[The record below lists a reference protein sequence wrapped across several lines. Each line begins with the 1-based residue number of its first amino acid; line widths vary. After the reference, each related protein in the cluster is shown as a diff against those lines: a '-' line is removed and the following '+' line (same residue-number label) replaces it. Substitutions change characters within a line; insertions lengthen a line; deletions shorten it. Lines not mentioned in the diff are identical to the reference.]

1 MTANTL
7 VARLHE
13 AEQLP
18 KEQWQAALSLAVDAE
33 QSLIGAL
40 LFDPENYGSI
50 ASIVRPHHF
59 SESIHRHIFQAFEE
73 CRTAGRRGSLL
84 EVRQALGPRLAALN
98 IAGDV
103 NLSQY
108 VIRLSQE
115 GAGLLPSDGARA
127 VRDYWALRELFS
139 AAMVGPEAM
148 GLPDRV
154 LRETFDKI
162 DALRMDI
169 AESSAAR
176 RSIGAIG
183 ADALARAER
192 IADGL
197 EEEPGVTTGLPEL
210 DRIMLGYR
218 PGELVIIAGRPGMG
232 KTTLATSSALACSA
246 VELGGR
252 TGGAGFFALEL
263 GEDAIGARCLADLAW
278 SPHGAAPTHSAI
290 RSGNLHADDR
300 SRLHY
305 ASEALA
311 KRALEIDGRSST
323 SIGEIEASCRA
334 MQRRMER
341 RGQQLRVV
349 FVDYLKQ
356 VRASDRYKGQRV
368 YEIGEIT
375 AGLRDIAK
383 RLGICVVLAVQLNR
397 GVESRE
403 DKRPTLA
410 DLRESGDIEN
420 DADVVL
426 MVYREAYYLR
436 RDLRNA
442 IGDKAEELSLRL
454 EGCEND
460 LEILVPK
467 NRNGDGEAMVKAFCD
482 IGRSAVRPAY
492 RGVG

>member
-1 MTANTL
+1 M
-7 VARLHE
+7 ARSPASSARTIFHE
-13 AEQLP
+13 P
-18 KEQWQAALSLAVDAE
+18 V
-33 QSLIGAL
+33 
-40 LFDPENYGSI
+40 
-50 ASIVRPHHF
+50 
-59 SESIHRHIFQAFEE
+59 HRHIFEAFEE
-73 CRTAGRRGSLL
+73 CRTAGRRGSLQ
-84 EVRQALGPRLAALN
+84 EVRQALGPKLVAQN

-103 NLSQY
+103 NLSEY
-108 VIRLSQE
+108 VVRLSQE
-115 GAGLLPSDGARA
+115 GPTTFSAGDGARS

-162 DALRMDI
+162 DAVRMDI
-169 AESSAAR
+169 AEFSAVR

-183 ADALARAER
+183 ADVLARAER

-197 EEEPGVTTGLPEL
+197 EEEPGVTTGLPDL

-246 VELGGR
+246 VEIGSR

-263 GEDAIGARCLADLAW
+263 GEEAIGARCLADLAW

-300 SRLHY
+300 SRLHF

-410 DLRESGDIEN
+410 DLREFGRHRERRRRG
-420 DADVVL
+420 ADGL
-426 MVYREAYYLR
+426 SRGYYLR

-442 IGDKAEELSLRL
+442 TGDKAEELSLRL

-492 RGVG
+492 RGAGQ